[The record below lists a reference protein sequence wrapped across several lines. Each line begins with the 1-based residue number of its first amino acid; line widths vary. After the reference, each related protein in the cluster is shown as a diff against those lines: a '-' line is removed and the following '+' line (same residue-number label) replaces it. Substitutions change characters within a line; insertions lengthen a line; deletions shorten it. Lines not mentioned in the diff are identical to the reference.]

1 MMHLVFSSQNTRICI
16 FIGPRC
22 PWGPIYGS
30 SSLKLS
36 PRPYADLTL
45 ADENTN
51 SILTDSANR
60 AFQGNVAMRWRHLV
74 ANFATDAS
82 GTIWWPNLQLMQ
94 MSPSSGQFWN

>member
-1 MMHLVFSSQNTRICI
+1 MHLVFSSQNTRICI

-51 SILTDSANR
+51 SILNDSANR
-60 AFQGNVAMRWRHLV
+60 AFQGNVAMQG
-74 ANFATDAS
+74 APS
-82 GTIWWPNLQLMQ
+82 GGQIWNALLAL
-94 MSPSSGQFWN
+94 SVSIVFVSSSARVTSV